1 MREDKNMAKIEES
14 KIIINVYDDDDKIIK
29 TSEAQMVDLKFK
41 TVRSLIELLNVE
53 NVDDTGAL
61 MKMIYSAWDSVMAIL
76 GKVFPDLSADDWDN
90 VKVSELIPTVLKII
104 KGSFSYM
111 LKVPT
116 EKN

>member
-1 MREDKNMAKIEES
+1 MAKIEES
-14 KIIINVYDDDDKIIK
+14 KIIINVYDDDDKVIK

-53 NVDDTGAL
+53 NVGDTGAL
-61 MKMIYSAWDSVMAIL
+61 LKMIYSAWDSVMAIL
-76 GKVFPDLSADDWDN
+76 SKVFPDMTDEDWDN
-90 VKVSELIPTVLKII
+90 VKVSELIPTVLMII

-111 LKVPT
+111 LRVPT

>member
-1 MREDKNMAKIEES
+1 MAKIEES

-53 NVDDTGAL
+53 NVDNTGAL
-61 MKMIYSAWDSVMAIL
+61 LKMIYAAWDSVRDIL
-76 GKVFPDLSADDWDN
+76 GKVFPDLSDEDWDN
-90 VKVSELIPTVLKII
+90 VKVSELIPTVLMII